1 MCEGKKYLIY
11 LIYLW
16 IQYTLIA
23 NLETIIKLLKETY
36 RTYFKELP
44 HTEELPSSV
53 LKIIA
58 PKFIVETSSKF
69 HSTTLGR
76 F

>member
-1 MCEGKKYLIY
+1 
-11 LIYLW
+11 
-16 IQYTLIA
+16 
-23 NLETIIKLLKETY
+23 LLKETY

-44 HTEELPSSV
+44 HAEELPSSV
-53 LKIIA
+53 LKIIT
-58 PKFIVETSSKF
+58 PTFIVETSSKF